1 MKKRVIT
8 GMMTAS
14 VIVSLAGCGA
24 GQKETVESTAPATM
38 TETVAASQV
47 ETAEATETET
57 TVQADRASRIWAKY
71 ALNIS
76 MNLPQAIIGCGLGGY
91 RDSAYW
97 IIFIRIIFCRM
108 DQN

>member
-24 GQKETVESTAPATM
+24 GRKETVESTAPATM

-47 ETAEATETET
+47 ETAEVTETEDDGAGRPCIKN
-57 TVQADRASRIWAKY
+57 QSLSGSIGKY
-71 ALNIS
+71 LSESYFA
-76 MNLPQAIIGCGLGGY
+76 G
-91 RDSAYW
+91 R
-97 IIFIRIIFCRM
+97 IRIER
-108 DQN
+108 

>member
-1 MKKRVIT
+1 MKKKVIT
-8 GMMTAS
+8 GLMTAS

-57 TVQADRASRIWAKY
+57 TVQADRASRIKAY
-71 ALNIS
+71 
-76 MNLPQAIIGCGLGGY
+76 QASY
-91 RDSAYW
+91 SAGW
-97 IIFIRIIFCRM
+97 IRIER
-108 DQN
+108 

>member
-24 GQKETVESTAPATM
+24 GRKETVESTAPATM

-47 ETAEATETET
+47 ETAEVTETET
-57 TVQADRASRIWAKY
+57 TVQADRHQESKPIRQHWK
-71 ALNIS
+71 
-76 MNLPQAIIGCGLGGY
+76 
-91 RDSAYW
+91 
-97 IIFIRIIFCRM
+97 IFIRIIFCRT

>member
-47 ETAEATETET
+47 ETAEVTETET
-57 TVQADRASRIWAKY
+57 TVQLASTEYFPSGAMEPTGHPRRATILSNTA
-71 ALNIS
+71 
-76 MNLPQAIIGCGLGGY
+76 
-91 RDSAYW
+91 
-97 IIFIRIIFCRM
+97 
-108 DQN
+108 

>member
-24 GQKETVESTAPATM
+24 GQKENVESTAPATM

-47 ETAEATETET
+47 ETAEVTETGENGAGRPG
-57 TVQADRASRIWAKY
+57 QQELKRIRQHWK
-71 ALNIS
+71 
-76 MNLPQAIIGCGLGGY
+76 
-91 RDSAYW
+91 
-97 IIFIRIIFCRM
+97 IFIRIIFCRT

>member
-8 GMMTAS
+8 GLMTAL
-14 VIVSLAGCGA
+14 VIGSLAGCGA

-57 TVQADRASRIWAKY
+57 TVQADRESKPIR
-71 ALNIS
+71 
-76 MNLPQAIIGCGLGGY
+76 QH
-91 RDSAYW
+91 W

>member
-38 TETVAASQV
+38 TETVAASQRPRQRRRCRQ
-47 ETAEATETET
+47 
-57 TVQADRASRIWAKY
+57 TVHQESKPIRQHWK
-71 ALNIS
+71 
-76 MNLPQAIIGCGLGGY
+76 
-91 RDSAYW
+91 
-97 IIFIRIIFCRM
+97 IFIRIIFCRT

>member
-24 GQKETVESTAPATM
+24 GQKENVESTAPATM

-47 ETAEATETET
+47 ETAEVTETEK
-57 TVQADRASRIWAKY
+57 TVQADRAARIKAYQFTMLIMTTEKSLFS
-71 ALNIS
+71 AIRQ
-76 MNLPQAIIGCGLGGY
+76 QAW
-91 RDSAYW
+91 R
-97 IIFIRIIFCRM
+97 
-108 DQN
+108 Q